1 MATVNMPLGLP
12 RTVRTTDPVELQK
25 ILNRVLEVLHAM
37 NGEGDPNVRLVTAKE
52 MGQ

>member
-1 MATVNMPLGLP
+1 MSLGLP
-12 RTVRTTDPVELQK
+12 RNIRTSDPKELQK

-52 MGQ
+52 LNQLQ